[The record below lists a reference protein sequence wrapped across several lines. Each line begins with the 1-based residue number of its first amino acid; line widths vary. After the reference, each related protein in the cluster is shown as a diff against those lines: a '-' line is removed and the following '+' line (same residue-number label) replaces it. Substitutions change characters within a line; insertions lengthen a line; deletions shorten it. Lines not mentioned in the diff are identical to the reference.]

1 MFGRQRYRGG
11 TRSQQPVDF
20 ALDIMR
26 ELTGARLGEVH
37 AVVRA
42 QPADLAFEVG
52 TLLQEAAGFVDKA
65 VPDIDIG
72 DAGLGG
78 SIAIERIQEQ
88 RGLILLK
95 KSKMLPRQNSRKAC
109 WRQISSEDAM

>member
-26 ELTGARLGEVH
+26 KLGAGLCEVH
-37 AVVRA
+37 AVGRA
-42 QPADLAFEVG
+42 QLADLAFEIR
-52 TLLQEAAGFVDKA
+52 TALQKVAGFIGKA